1 MKSPAISVII
11 PLYNA
16 EKYIGECLESIL
28 AQMFQDFEV
37 IVVDDCSTDNSVA
50 VVKSY
55 AEKFGGRL
63 RFVSMKKNSGGCAVP
78 RNVGLPLS
86 RGKYIFFID
95 ADDIITS
102 TALKELYS
110 IAEEFNADVVRCE
123 KYYGVPEKFWNHI
136 KAGNKVNPSSYKL
149 GDFVDKPTLLTDNL
163 VERVKKIYQRNFLW
177 NAWAQ
182 LIRRDFIFENHIRFV
197 NIVSEDV
204 IFTICE
210 LCTAKKYILVP
221 NVVNYYRMREN
232 SLIHQNLLRVDTKLD
247 KHLHCWVTSIKC
259 GVKYLDDFLN
269 EQDFFSK
276 RPDLKYALF
285 EIFFNDMLR
294 YVTGIYIKIP
304 PYALDEILRKEFG
317 DEDNLALTI
326 FLFST
331 LNVNRL
337 QLIQSQQRIAE
348 LEKEIH
354 SLKGMLQ

>member
-1 MKSPAISVII
+1 MAIPAISVII

-28 AQMFQDFEV
+28 PQTFQDFEV
-37 IVVDDCSTDNSVA
+37 IVVDDCSTDNSAAVA
-50 VVKSY
+50 ESY
-55 AEKFGGRL
+55 ALKFGGRL
-63 RFVSMKKNSGGCAVP
+63 RLAKTKKNSGGCAVP

-123 KYYGVPEKFWNHI
+123 KYYGVPEKFWFHV

-149 GDFVDKPTLLTDNL
+149 GDFVDKPTLVTDNL
-163 VERVKKIYQRNFLW
+163 VERVQKIYQRHFMW

-182 LIRRDFIFENHIRFV
+182 LIRRDFIFENRIRFV

-210 LCTAKKYILVP
+210 LCTAKRYILVP

-232 SLIHQNLLRVDTKLD
+232 SLIHQNLIRVDTKLD
-247 KHLHCWVTSIKC
+247 KHLHCWVNSIKC

-285 EIFFNDMLR
+285 EIFVNDMLR
-294 YVTGIYIKIP
+294 YVTEIYLKIP
-304 PYALDEILRKEFG
+304 AYALDEILRREFG
-317 DEDNLALTI
+317 KEDNTALTTV
-326 FLFST
+326 LFGL

-337 QLIQSQQRIAE
+337 QLMQSQQRVAE
-348 LEKEIH
+348 LENELKR
-354 SLKGMLQ
+354 LKGK